1 MSRFRHSLTFALAL
15 SLVSCA
21 PDPAERAY
29 LAALRGEEEGMG
41 RVRQVELLDQAI
53 GLQPRRAWYRE
64 TKAIYLID
72 LKDYGRALAEIDTA
86 ISLADRPYLRHLRG
100 LVTCELGNPDRS
112 LADFDAAIA
121 GQPKNTQFYRGRS
134 LALSAVGRYE
144 EALRDAEHLIEAVPQ
159 QAESWYARGVARSG
173 LGRDREALAD
183 FDEAQRL
190 RPELIYPLEARAR
203 AHERLHEEALAAE
216 DRAKYERLSK
226 DSGCALCVDP
236 FRY

>member
-1 MSRFRHSLTFALAL
+1 MSRFRHSLTFVLAL
-15 SLVSCA
+15 SLVSCG

-41 RVRQVELLDQAI
+41 RVKQTQLLDQAI
-53 GLQPRRAWYRE
+53 ALQPRRAWYRE

-72 LKDYGRALAEIDTA
+72 LKDYGLALAEIDTA
-86 ISLADRPYLRHLRG
+86 ITLADRPYLRHLRG
-100 LVTCELGNPDRS
+100 LVTCELGNPAQS

-121 GQPKNTQFYRGRS
+121 GQPTNTQFYRGRS
-134 LALSAVGRYE
+134 LARSAVGRYD
-144 EALRDAEHLIEAVPQ
+144 EALRDAEHLIEVVPQ

-183 FDEAQRL
+183 FDEALRR

-203 AHERLHEEALAAE
+203 AHERLHEDALAAE
-216 DRAKYERLSK
+216 DRATYERLAK